1 MSAGRELLTIG
12 PLPAKYDRIYKA
24 RGVGDEIYEVNVAR
38 LECTCPECRSQ
49 RAAFPVGD
57 VRRVC
62 PHLYDKLYSTKVER
76 DFDLIVQLFIRY
88 GRSMLS
94 YRLIAD
100 DLGEF
105 VIGQP
110 FGPKSVRVIGT
121 IGGKPVLA
129 TYNIEEADW
138 SRGETDL
145 SPDIRDAI
153 LWRMRAV
160 VPSAFEQPF

>member
-1 MSAGRELLTIG
+1 MQAQREYLTIG

-24 RGVGDEIYEVNVAR
+24 RGVGDEVYEVNVAR
-38 LECTCPECRSQ
+38 LECTCPEFRSQ
-49 RAAFPVGD
+49 RTAFPSGD

-88 GRSMLS
+88 GRRMLS

-105 VIGQP
+105 AIGQP
-110 FGPKSVRVIGT
+110 LGPKSVRAIGA
-121 IGGKPVLA
+121 IGAKPILA

-138 SRGETDL
+138 SPGETDL
-145 SPDIRDAI
+145 SPDLRDAI
-153 LWRMRAV
+153 LRRMRAV